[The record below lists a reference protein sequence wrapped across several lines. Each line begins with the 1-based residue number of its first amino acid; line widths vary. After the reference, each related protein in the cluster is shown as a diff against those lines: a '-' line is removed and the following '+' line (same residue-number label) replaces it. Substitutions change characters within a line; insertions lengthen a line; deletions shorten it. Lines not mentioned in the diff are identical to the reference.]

1 VTPDDLAPVLRRL
14 TGREPV
20 AWSVRDEGAYS
31 RAGRWVVTWA
41 GGGSAFVKAEA
52 TPDDRHG
59 VAVEHRVYASVESP
73 SVPRLYGYDGGPPAV
88 LVTEDLSYARWG
100 APVTPAD
107 AAALRTALD
116 GLGALTAPEG
126 LAAVG
131 TGPGWTA
138 FAADPAPLV
147 TTGLAGAAWAERHL
161 GALTAAAAGADT
173 GGDRLCHL
181 DVWLQNWCRTERGVV
196 LVDWAG
202 CGAGNPLAMRA
213 WGEAAVRAAGGP
225 PGVVLDGRPEWAA
238 WMAGNAAF
246 YLSKADPD
254 TPPRLVETER
264 REAVATLRWA
274 CEETGLPVPEHT
286 FGDLGSW
293 RP

>member
-1 VTPDDLAPVLRRL
+1 VTPEDLAPVLRRI

-31 RAGRWVVTWA
+31 RAGRWVVRWA
-41 GGGSAFVKAEA
+41 DGGSAFVKAEA
-52 TPDDRHG
+52 TADDRHG
-59 VAVEHRVYASVESP
+59 VAVEHRVYSSVTFDA
-73 SVPRLYGYDGGPPAV
+73 VPRLHAYDPGPPAV
-88 LVTEDLSYARWG
+88 LVTEDLSNARWG
-100 APVTPAD
+100 APVTAAD

-116 GLGALTAPEG
+116 GLGELPAPDG
-126 LAAVG
+126 LGAID

-138 FAADPAPLV
+138 FADDRAPLV
-147 TTGLAGAAWAERHL
+147 ATGLVDDAWAERHL
-161 GALTAAAAGADT
+161 PALTPAAAAAGRS
-173 GGDRLCHL
+173 GDRLAHL

-225 PGVVLDGRPEWAA
+225 QGIVLDAHPEWAA

-246 YLSKADPD
+246 YLSRVGPD
-254 TPPRLVETER
+254 TAPRLAETER

-274 CEETGLPVPEHT
+274 CEELGLPVPEHA
-286 FGDLGSW
+286 FGDLGPW